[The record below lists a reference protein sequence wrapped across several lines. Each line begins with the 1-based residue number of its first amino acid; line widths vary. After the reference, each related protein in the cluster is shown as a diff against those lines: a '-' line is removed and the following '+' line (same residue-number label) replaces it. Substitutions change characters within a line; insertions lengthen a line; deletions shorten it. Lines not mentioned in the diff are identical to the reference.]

1 MSRRVAIPI
10 EYQTARLHLEKGRR
24 WSVVEH
30 LLLFAVK
37 NEPATADDLS
47 QSASLPHRVVL
58 ESMINLMRVGWI
70 EIEATGDRVRFAITR
85 GGLEHV
91 DRRELPIPTQL
102 LTRPVKFATELV
114 QGRVLRWREL
124 TFVSSTRMDRMAEE
138 DVVRLRPARELRR
151 PRRAEILD
159 KVLEEDETF
168 RGMDSSASRPGT
180 GWILASVVGD
190 RVEGLPRGT
199 SEELLAEVRA
209 AASRSGPGPGR
220 AAAAPAPSPVVERVR
235 PVRDIHFA
243 TEDLLAGGEEHRLHL
258 LETLDTAT
266 AWVVIHSTFL
276 RQAAFE
282 ELMPAMERAVR
293 QRGVRIDVFY
303 GKGSERMPDAE
314 ARQTA
319 MTLQRLVTARELQQS
334 VRVHQFTT
342 GSHAKL
348 IVADDG
354 AGRFRATVGSCN
366 WLYSGWDSFEVSA
379 RLGDAEIVADVL
391 DALAD
396 MAFEATGDWAGV
408 TADLAGRGRTVRSS
422 GVQRQ
427 GRRARARLVLGPGHE
442 EVFTAARD
450 RAQRRILVA
459 SHRLG
464 AAARTMVVLPFSAAT
479 QQRGLDT
486 TLLYATPSDRVT
498 PAAAAGMTFDMA
510 ADGVGLRQ
518 ITDPR
523 MHAKFMVWDD
533 DDLLVTSQN
542 LLSANPTG
550 DFEEVGIHI
559 SGVGVGRQMIDRTT
573 LQFPALR

>member
-1 MSRRVAIPI
+1 MSRRVAIPV

-30 LLLFAVK
+30 LLIFAVK
-37 NEPATADDLS
+37 EAPATTDELS
-47 QSASLPHRVVL
+47 SSARLPYRVVL
-58 ESMINLMRVGWI
+58 ESMINLMRVGWV

-85 GGLEHV
+85 GGLEYV
-91 DRRELPIPTQL
+91 DRRELPIVTQL
-102 LTRPVKFATELV
+102 LSRPAKFATDLV

-124 TFVSSTRMDRMAEE
+124 TFVPGTRMDRMTDD
-138 DVVRLRPARELRR
+138 DVVRLRPARDLRR
-151 PRRAEILD
+151 PRLAEILD

-168 RGMDSSASRPGT
+168 RGMDSSASRPGH

-199 SEELLAEVRA
+199 SEELLDEVRSA
-209 AASRSGPGPGR
+209 ARRSRGL
-220 AAAAPAPSPVVERVR
+220 AAAAALTPVEAAPVERVR
-235 PVRDIHFA
+235 PLRDIHFA
-243 TEDLLAGGEEHRLHL
+243 ADDLVTGGEEHRLHL
-258 LETLDTAT
+258 MQTLEAAN

-276 RQAAFE
+276 RQAAFD
-282 ELMPAMERAVR
+282 ELLPAMERAVR

-303 GKGSERMPDAE
+303 GKGSERVPDTE

-319 MTLQRLVTARELQQS
+319 TALQRSVAARELQQS
-334 VRVHQFTT
+334 IRIHQFST

-366 WLYSGWDSFEVSA
+366 WLYSGFDSFEVSVTLA
-379 RLGDAEIVADVL
+379 DPEIVADVM

-408 TADLAGRGRTVRSS
+408 TADLAGRGRTVRASR
-422 GVQRQ
+422 VQRQ
-427 GRRARARLVLGPGHE
+427 GLKAKAQLVLGREHE
-442 EVFTAARD
+442 QVFAAARD
-450 RAQRRILVA
+450 HAKRRILVA

-479 QQRGLDT
+479 MERGLDT
-486 TLLYATPSDRVT
+486 KLLYATPSDRVT
-498 PAAAAGMTFDMA
+498 PAAAADMTFDLA
-510 ADGVGLRQ
+510 ADAVGLRQ

-533 DDLLVTSQN
+533 NDLLVTSQN
-542 LLSANPTG
+542 LLSGNPTG
-550 DFEEVGIHI
+550 DFEEVGVRI